1 MDRQRQPDTE
11 DDMKRRGIVYNS
23 PVVLTFSLLSLA
35 VLLIS
40 QATGGALMNRYFT
53 LYRSSW
59 SDPLTYLRLFT
70 HVLGHASGE
79 HYSGNIMLLLLTGP
93 MLEEKYGSRRLL
105 LVMLCTA
112 LTTGILHLFLFPQ
125 YGVLGASGIV
135 FAFILLSSIT
145 GSRSG
150 QIPLTLIVVAVLY
163 LGGEVLDAA
172 LGTNQEA
179 SQFAHIIGGVVGAAS
194 GYLFLPRRAE

>member
-1 MDRQRQPDTE
+1 
-11 DDMKRRGIVYNS
+11 
-23 PVVLTFSLLSLA
+23 
-35 VLLIS
+35 
-40 QATGGALMNRYFT
+40 
-53 LYRSSW
+53 
-59 SDPLTYLRLFT
+59 
-70 HVLGHASGE
+70 
-79 HYSGNIMLLLLTGP
+79 MLLLLTGP

>member
-1 MDRQRQPDTE
+1 
-11 DDMKRRGIVYNS
+11 MKRRGIVYNS

-40 QATGGALMNRYFT
+40 QATGGTLMNRYFT

-105 LVMLCTA
+105 LVILCTA
-112 LTTGILHLFLFPQ
+112 LATGILHLFLFPQ

-163 LGGEVLDAA
+163 LGGEVLDAV
-172 LGTNQEA
+172 LGTNQEV

-194 GYLFLPRRAE
+194 GYLFLPQHTE

>member
-1 MDRQRQPDTE
+1 MN
-11 DDMKRRGIVYNS
+11 RRGIIYNS
-23 PVVLTFSLLSLA
+23 PVVLTFALLSLA
-35 VLLIS
+35 ILLNS
-40 QATGGALMNRYFT
+40 QATGGWLMDRYFT
-53 LYRSSW
+53 LYRSGW
-59 SDPLTYLRLFT
+59 TNPLTYLRLFT

-79 HYSGNIMLLLLTGP
+79 HYSGNMMLLLLTGP

-112 LTTGILHLFLFPQ
+112 VTTGLLHLFLFPD

-163 LGGEVLDAA
+163 LGGEVIDAA
-172 LGTNQEA
+172 LAANQQV
-179 SQFAHIIGGVVGAAS
+179 SQLSHIIGGAVGAFF
-194 GYLFLPRRAE
+194 GYLFIPRHEE